1 MDKSPD
7 AFRTISEVSEQLD
20 TPAHVLRFWESRFPQ
35 IRPVK
40 RAGGRRYYRPSDV
53 ALLAGIRKL
62 LHDDG
67 VTIRG
72 VQKILR
78 EKGVRHVAGLG
89 GIAPLPEQDADI
101 EAVLAAEFGPRA
113 EELPEAETGVQTAQ
127 VISLEAALARVEGRE
142 ARAEAVRVPVSL
154 GAEETI
160 PEAPFIEAEE
170 APLPAPVPLRGGSV
184 TAPDASV
191 GGGMV
196 AEDLPDEDSPPVGM
210 PAAKVPAAVTQV
222 AEVRDG
228 VTQAASPADDRTDD
242 SEQAVESL
250 AQSTVMMRLRA
261 ADPAHAR
268 AQHEA
273 LIALRDRIF
282 DLRARL
288 AKGVRRRAR

>member
-53 ALLAGIRKL
+53 ALLAGIKKL
-62 LHDDG
+62 LHADG

-78 EKGVRHVAGLG
+78 EQGVRHVAELG
-89 GIAPLPEQDADI
+89 GIAPLAQQDADI

-113 EELPEAETGVQTAQ
+113 EELPDNDAEKTGVKTAQ

-142 ARAEAVRVPVSL
+142 VRAEPVRAPAPLVSDDS
-154 GAEETI
+154 I

-170 APLPAPVPLRGGSV
+170 DPLPVPVQLRGGS
-184 TAPDASV
+184 APDEPV
-191 GGGMV
+191 PMTGGAGV
-196 AEDLPDEDSPPVGM
+196 EESPTLD
-210 PAAKVPAAVTQV
+210 VPTLDVPT
-222 AEVRDG
+222 AEVQDADLK
-228 VTQAASPADDRTDD
+228 VNAAQAATPADDRTDD